1 MSMPVP
7 LLGFQ
12 SRTRRASKSLLCGS
26 VAGSVARVDYE
37 NVPQGSRVT
46 NDGAPLGS
54 FGAGP
59 CVIVAI
65 THTDGRQTVAHVDE
79 IAAVDQFKLLCML
92 GPIREVVFLRTPE
105 NDQTLELGLR
115 TIKGA
120 GRVKIK
126 YGNSLVMVQTVTTIG
141 IGPPR
146 SFDASML
153 PDFSTHETAAE
164 HKASMA
170 GRVRPPP
177 PPGKPEDWYWSA
189 RNFKWLPTSTT
200 STLNYV

>member
-1 MSMPVP
+1 M
-7 LLGFQ
+7 
-12 SRTRRASKSLLCGS
+12 
-26 VAGSVARVDYE
+26 AGAEYE
-37 NVPQGSRVT
+37 NVPQGSRIT

-79 IAAVDQFKLLCML
+79 IAAVDQFELLCML

-105 NDQTLELGLR
+105 NNQTLELGLR
-115 TIKGA
+115 TIKGS

-126 YGNSLVMVQTVTTIG
+126 YGNSLVMVRGVVTIG

-146 SFDASML
+146 DASTV
-153 PDFSTHETAAE
+153 PDVPVHETTAEYTAA
-164 HKASMA
+164 MA